1 MDAKRTEAKESWE
14 QVLIHHRG
22 SSSSPAFLMQA
33 ASECV
38 TADARS
44 PPGAQQRLKRLEFGM
59 SKQSLF
65 FRCPFWIS
73 CSFPSFVPM
82 WTLLCLFCT
91 FCSAAPSKVSHFKSQ
106 FFLWFIRAPL
116 LCLFSNYFLNPLIES
131 TESSHLQYVG
141 SEYVSAHSSECEW
154 SMIKRAFRTLNGS
167 TPKLSA
173 PPRPQLL
180 STGPEGTRLCWLNL
194 CCL

>member
-1 MDAKRTEAKESWE
+1 MISSQFNTPSGIPHYQLAVGGMDAKRTEAKESWE

-65 FRCPFWIS
+65 FRCPF
-73 CSFPSFVPM
+73 
-82 WTLLCLFCT
+82 
-91 FCSAAPSKVSHFKSQ
+91 
-106 FFLWFIRAPL
+106 
-116 LCLFSNYFLNPLIES
+116 
-131 TESSHLQYVG
+131 
-141 SEYVSAHSSECEW
+141 
-154 SMIKRAFRTLNGS
+154 
-167 TPKLSA
+167 
-173 PPRPQLL
+173 
-180 STGPEGTRLCWLNL
+180 
-194 CCL
+194 